1 MNRLNLKIGAFTIF
15 EMMVTILLSLIL
27 FSLLY
32 ASYEILSKQLDR
44 GAHDL
49 SEILRVKVCLDN
61 SIEQADQITSEPGKI
76 SFTGFEKKRY
86 ILLMDTCIVYQA
98 DNVTDTIFK
107 GKYSYR
113 IHENPDLKLTD
124 AFCFEFSNT
133 TTPIILNARKNYLP
147 SVWLRRKEVNFEY

>member
-1 MNRLNLKIGAFTIF
+1 MNRINPKIRAFTIF

-32 ASYEILSKQLDR
+32 TSYEILSEQLDR
-44 GAHDL
+44 GSHDL
-49 SEILRVKVCLDN
+49 SEILRVKICLDH
-61 SIEQADQITSEPGKI
+61 SIEQANQIISEPGKI
-76 SFTGFEKKRY
+76 NFAGFEKKRY
-86 ILLMDTCIVYQA
+86 ILLMDTCIVCQA

-113 IHENPDLKLTD
+113 IHENPDLKLID
-124 AFCFEFSNT
+124 AFYFEFYNT
-133 TTPIILNARKNYLP
+133 ATPVILNARKNYLP